1 MTKTFLLMAET
12 FFNQLVKIAIGQG
25 DYYITGCSLAYPQ
38 FKENYWLI
46 EMDISKQQ
54 VLESDLKVI

>member
-25 DYYITGCSLAYPQ
+25 DYYTLGAYLLIHNSKKTTG
-38 FKENYWLI
+38 
-46 EMDISKQQ
+46 
-54 VLESDLKVI
+54 

>member
-1 MTKTFLLMAET
+1 MAET

-25 DYYITGCSLAYPQ
+25 DYYITGCLLAYPQ

-46 EMDISKQQ
+46 EMDISKHQ
-54 VLESDLKVI
+54 VLESDPKVI